1 MAQQQ
6 SPQEPDNTSFKE
18 QRDILNEINSELGNQ
33 INNIKE
39 ATKSYS
45 KLNSI
50 AFKLQNSEEEISK
63 LSGKQLQ
70 ALKEKSQIALR
81 ELKDT
86 AERLQK
92 EKGISDLSA
101 KALKKRKDLTTNE
114 RSLLTAANE
123 RFQIEEN
130 FVKKVEGELD
140 SYNEINNKLGIFG
153 GLLQGISK
161 IPILGDVFDAN
172 QALDAA
178 RDKVKE
184 TGSGARGLAAGFK
197 NVGSQLST
205 GVLNPANLLTGLITT
220 FVQSLFQA
228 DQETGDLAKGMN
240 MTYDQA
246 NKTRQ
251 ELTQI
256 ANYSGDSALNT
267 SRLQESL
274 MAVNNALGTTGKLS
288 ESDLKTFTKLREQAG
303 MTNEEILGMQK
314 YSMATGGSL
323 EDNVKSFQA
332 SAKIM
337 SYQKGVA
344 LNTKKLMTEM
354 SNVSSR
360 TKLSIQGGAEGLAK
374 AAVSAKL
381 MGGNLEQVANIA
393 DQLLDFEQSIEN
405 ELSAELLLGKDI
417 NLEKARNA
425 ALNNDLATVAEE
437 ITNQA
442 GSAAEFSKM
451 NRIQQEAMAKAVGM
465 TADQLADTLVE
476 QEALKAV
483 GGALN
488 DEEKKAFEAAKQK
501 YGLEEASR
509 MLKEGQL
516 DEMVDQQSL
525 QDQFN
530 QQLEKMKEIFVTIA
544 PAILEMGKGL
554 MDVLS
559 LVGNI
564 LSPIQT
570 IFNFFGKIGSSI
582 SKLTGP
588 LGTVGKILKGIA
600 SIAVIYAAYQAFAFA
615 SMVPIVGPVLG
626 AAAAATV
633 LAAGFG
639 ILSSIKD
646 GVIDPK
652 GGLVVSGEKGSI
664 QLDPK
669 DSIIAGTNLFGNKKE
684 MNDGT
689 IDPQG
694 KMTSS
699 GEKGSIKINSSVGNN
714 TMVNKPNNSI
724 DTTAIINAINNLA
737 NRPINVSIDGKKV
750 IEATTGNQPNTV
762 GDESRKNSYRVS

>member
-1 MAQQQ
+1 MAKQQ
-6 SPQEPDNTSFKE
+6 SPQEPDNSSFKE
-18 QRDILNEINSELGNQ
+18 QRDILNEINSELGKQ
-33 INNIKE
+33 INNVRE
-39 ATKSYS
+39 ASKAYS
-45 KLNSI
+45 DLGSI

-81 ELKDT
+81 ELKAAAD
-86 AERLQK
+86 RLQK
-92 EKGISDLSA
+92 EKGITDLSA
-101 KALKKRKDLTTNE
+101 KALKKRKDLTANE
-114 RSLLTAANE
+114 KSLLTAAND

-130 FVKKVEGELD
+130 FVKQVENELD
-140 SYNEINNKLGIFG
+140 SFNKINDKLGVFG

-161 IPILGDVFDAN
+161 IPILRDVFDAN

-184 TGSGARGLAAGFK
+184 TGSGVKGLAAGFK
-197 NVGSQLST
+197 NIGSQMST
-205 GVLNPANLLTGLITT
+205 GILNPANILVSLITT
-220 FVQSLFQA
+220 LVSVLFQA

-240 MTYDQA
+240 MTYEQA
-246 NKTRQ
+246 NQTRQ
-251 ELTQI
+251 ELTKI
-256 ANYSGDSALNT
+256 ANLSGDSALNT

-274 MAVNNALGTTGKLS
+274 MAVNSALGTTGRLS

-303 MTNEEILGMQK
+303 LTNEEILDMQK

-354 SNVSSR
+354 ANVSSR

-393 DQLLDFEQSIEN
+393 DQLLNFEQSIEN
-405 ELSAELLLGKDI
+405 ELSAELLLGKNI

-437 ITNQA
+437 ITKQA
-442 GSAAEFSKM
+442 GSAAKFSEM

-483 GGALN
+483 GKALN
-488 DEEKKAFEAAKQK
+488 DEEKRAFENAKQK
-501 YGLEEASR
+501 YGLEEASK
-509 MLKEGQL
+509 MLREGQL
-516 DEMVDQQSL
+516 DEMVAQQSI
-525 QDQFN
+525 QEQFN
-530 QQLEKMKEIFVTIA
+530 DQIEKMKEIFVTIA
-544 PAILEMGKGL
+544 PSILEMGKGL

-564 LSPIQT
+564 LSPIQS
-570 IFNFFGKIGSSI
+570 IFDFFGKIGASI
-582 SKLTGP
+582 SKLSGP
-588 LGTVGKILKGIA
+588 LGTIGKILKGIA
-600 SIAVIYAAYQAFAFA
+600 SIAVIYAAYQAFAMA
-615 SMVPIVGPVLG
+615 SAVPVVGPALG
-626 AAAAATV
+626 AAAAAAV

-639 ILSSIKD
+639 VLSQIKD
-646 GVIDPK
+646 GMIDPK

-664 QLDPK
+664 QLDPE
-669 DSIIAGTNLFGNKKE
+669 DSIIAGTNLFGDKKKID
-684 MNDGT
+684 DGT
-689 IDPQG
+689 IDPKG
-694 KMTSS
+694 KVMSS
-699 GEKGSIKINSSVGNN
+699 NQKGSINVNSG
-714 TMVNKPNNSI
+714 I
-724 DTTAIINAINNLA
+724 DTTAIINAINALA
-737 NRPINVSIDGKKV
+737 SRPINVSIDGKKV